1 MDQHNYV
8 AGRESFEHA
17 IALDA
22 GYASGYANLGISFFS
37 LGKFDSAGAALQTAL
52 KLDPNHLH
60 ALYTTGLLYHTQGR
74 EYDKALAAFEQVAAA
89 DPNDPLVRYYIGRT
103 RAKLGHGEAAVAEF
117 RRTIELDPA
126 NVSAYY
132 AMASQFRVLGREAE
146 QKAALETFTQLSRAG
161 NEGVSSSYQ
170 GQGKY
175 AEAVTDMG
183 DGGQRRKDVPIPL
196 AFAPA
201 VSTPKQ
207 WEPSI
212 AAAAVVDAD
221 NDHLPDFVLASA
233 EENGLLLFH
242 FYANRAGE
250 FAPSETWSFSA
261 QTMVS
266 PKAVAPA
273 PAAVSDLLFGDCDA
287 DGDIDMLVTTPNQ
300 TMFISQDSGRFA
312 ASRVGGGGGRRSVF
326 ADVDHDGDLDALIL
340 GESGHR
346 LLHNDGT
353 ATFSDYTE
361 TAGLAAASPGSEV
374 LFSDFDSDRDVDFL
388 VLRTDGSG
396 CEIYS
401 NNRDGTFTDIASDL
415 GLDKAAAADVVVGDF
430 GADGHMDIVTVGAAG
445 SSLTLYT
452 NQRGRSFAPQT
463 LSIPKRCHQLRPADL
478 DNDGDLDLAL
488 ASDTGIHFLA
498 RLGEEFV
505 ADSTVLRRGHK
516 TSQMLLRDFDADG
529 DIDLWA
535 DGELSDNQTAGGSW
549 ISILLQGVNSN
560 PHGIGAKVEAKTTR
574 GYQKRELRGGSR
586 DAAVLNFGLA
596 EADSVEFVRI
606 LWPGGVRQTELATA
620 AAQRL
625 HLTELNRKGTSC
637 PILYA
642 WDGDRFRFVSDF
654 LGGAIIGYPIAPGR
668 YNTPDT
674 DEYLL
679 LGPIAPRQG
688 HYALQIANQL
698 EEIIY
703 LDAAHII
710 AADHPAGLAVFPNE
724 RLLSQPP
731 FPEFSLYS
739 FAELHRPKAAVNHR
753 GDDVLD
759 RLLDVDDRWC
769 DSFAATGIHGYA
781 EQHSV
786 TLQMGELS
794 DVDWPILLLNGW
806 VDYAHSTSNWA
817 AFQREMQLFPPRL
830 EVGDGRGGWRL
841 VTNDMGSPAGLPKH
855 MLFDMKDQFAA
866 GDYRLR
872 ITTNASVYWDQILVG
887 SALAAPVEIH
897 RHQFGAADLHWRGY
911 PAHTPI
917 NGSFA
922 FRYHY
927 DRVDPY
933 SEWGSHDG
941 PFTRYGDVTDLL
953 RQVDDRYVILF
964 HGDEITLELE
974 ASALPELKP
983 GWQRTFLFYADG
995 FGKDMDFH
1003 SAHSLTVGPF
1013 PFHAM
1018 SSYPYPDSESY
1029 PHDSEEHM
1037 EYMLEYNTR
1046 WVQGSYD

>member
-1 MDQHNYV
+1 MDQHNYT
-8 AGRESFEHA
+8 AGRESFERA
-17 IALDA
+17 IALDP
-22 GYASGYANLGISFFS
+22 GYANGHANLGISFFS
-37 LGKFDSAGAALQTAL
+37 LGKFDTAAAALQTAL
-52 KLDPNHLH
+52 KHDSNHLH
-60 ALYTTGLLYHTQGR
+60 ALYTTGLLYHNQGR
-74 EYDKALAAFEQVAAA
+74 EYDRALATFERVAAA
-89 DPNDPLVRYYIGRT
+89 DPDDPLVRYYIGRT

-117 RRTIELDPA
+117 RRAIELDPA

-132 AMASQFRVLGREAE
+132 AMASQFRALGREAD
-146 QKAALETFTQLSRAG
+146 QKAALETFTLLSRAG

-183 DGGQRRKDVPIPL
+183 DGSLRREDVAVPL
-196 AFAPA
+196 AFASAIPA
-201 VSTPKQ
+201 PRQ

-212 AAAAVVDAD
+212 AAAAAVDAD
-221 NDHLPDFVLASA
+221 NDGLSDLVISSSA
-233 EENGLLLFH
+233 GNGLLLLHLF
-242 FYANRAGE
+242 ANRAGE
-250 FAPSETWSFSA
+250 FTPSETWSFSA
-261 QTMVS
+261 QSMAT
-266 PKAVAPA
+266 AAA

-287 DGDIDMLVTTPNQ
+287 DGDLDMLVTLPDQ
-300 TMFISQDSGRFA
+300 TLFISQDSGRFA
-312 ASRVGGGGGRRSVF
+312 ASRVVGKGGRRSVF
-326 ADVDHDGDLDALIL
+326 SDVDHDGDLDALIL
-340 GESGHR
+340 GESGPQ

-361 TAGLAAASPGSEV
+361 TAGLKAATPGSEAV
-374 LFSDFDSDRDVDFL
+374 FSDFDSDRDVDFL
-388 VLRTDGSG
+388 VQRTDGSG
-396 CEIYS
+396 FEVYS
-401 NNRDGTFTDIASDL
+401 NNRDGTFSDIAPNL
-415 GLDKAAAADVVVGDF
+415 GLDKAAAADVAVGDF
-430 GADGHMDIVTVGAAG
+430 GADGHMDIITVGGAAG
-445 SSLTLYT
+445 SFMTLYT
-452 NQRGRSFAPQT
+452 SQRGRSFVPQT
-463 LSIPKRCHQLRPADL
+463 MSIRTPSHQLRTADL

-488 ASDTGIHFLA
+488 VSDAGIHFLA
-498 RLGEEFV
+498 RVGEEFA
-505 ADSTVLRRGHK
+505 ADSTVLRRGRG

-535 DGELSDNQTAGGSW
+535 DGELNSNQTAGGSW
-549 ISILLQGVNSN
+549 ISVRLQGVNSN

-596 EADSVEFVRI
+596 DADSVEFIRI

-620 AAQRL
+620 SAQRL

-642 WDGDRFRFVSDF
+642 WDGAHFRFVSDF

-679 LGPIAPRQG
+679 LGPIAPRRG
-688 HYALQIANQL
+688 RYTLQIANQL

-710 AADHPAGLAVFPNE
+710 AADHPAELAVFPNE

-739 FAELHRPKAAVNHR
+739 FAEFHRPKAAVDHR

-759 RLLDVDDRWC
+759 RLLDVDDRWY
-769 DSFAATGIHGYA
+769 DSFAATDIHGYS
-781 EQHSV
+781 EEHSL
-786 TLQMGELS
+786 TFEMGDLS
-794 DVDWPILLLNGW
+794 NVAWPVLLLNGW

-817 AFQREMQLFPPRL
+817 AFQREMQLFPPQL
-830 EVGDGRGGWRL
+830 EVGDGSGGWRL
-841 VTNDMGSPAGLPKH
+841 VTEDMGSPAGLPKH
-855 MLFDMKDQFAA
+855 MLFDLKDQFAA

-872 ITTNASVYWDQILVG
+872 ITTNASVYLDQILVG

-897 RHQFGAADLHWRGY
+897 RHRFDAADLHWRGY
-911 PAHTPI
+911 PAHTAI
-917 NGSFA
+917 NGTFA

-927 DRVDPY
+927 DRVNPY

-941 PFTRYGDVTDLL
+941 PFTRYGEVTDLL

-974 ASALPELKP
+974 ASAFPELKP

-1003 SAHSLTVGPF
+1003 SARSLTVGPF
-1013 PFHAM
+1013 PFHSM

-1029 PHDSEEHM
+1029 PHDSRQHM

-1046 WVQGSYD
+1046 WVQGSFD